1 MKDYFSLYFIIEDK
15 KSIKSRL
22 VSWDKCLVSP
32 LMASTCLVSPLMAST
47 CLVTP
52 LMASTCLVTPLMA
65 STCLVTPLM
74 ASTCRVDGYNY
85 VNKFDYLKLSTIYVA
100 LLNWVILSTDCV
112 SYFRLK

>member
-1 MKDYFSLYFIIEDK
+1 
-15 KSIKSRL
+15 
-22 VSWDKCLVSP
+22 
-32 LMASTCLVSPLMAST
+32 MASTCLVTPLMAST

-85 VNKFDYLKLSTIYVA
+85 VNTFDYLKLSTIYVD
-100 LLNWVILSTDCV
+100 LLNWVILSTDRV

>member
-22 VSWDKCLVSP
+22 VSWDKCLVS
-32 LMASTCLVSPLMAST
+32 
-47 CLVTP
+47 
-52 LMASTCLVTPLMA
+52 PLMA

-100 LLNWVILSTDCV
+100 LLNWVILSTDRVC
-112 SYFRLK
+112 YFRLK